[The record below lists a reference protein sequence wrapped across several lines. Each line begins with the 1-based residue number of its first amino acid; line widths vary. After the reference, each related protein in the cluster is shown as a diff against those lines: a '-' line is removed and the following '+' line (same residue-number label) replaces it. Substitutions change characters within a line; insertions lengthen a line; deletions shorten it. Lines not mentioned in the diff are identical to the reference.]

1 VLEFVAPVAVEY
13 LPMLHATQALSAT
26 APMVFR
32 YLPAPQSVQTDAPTV
47 VEYLPASQLMHV
59 VATVAPNV

>member
-1 VLEFVAPVAVEY
+1 
-13 LPMLHATQALSAT
+13 
-26 APMVFR
+26 MVFR